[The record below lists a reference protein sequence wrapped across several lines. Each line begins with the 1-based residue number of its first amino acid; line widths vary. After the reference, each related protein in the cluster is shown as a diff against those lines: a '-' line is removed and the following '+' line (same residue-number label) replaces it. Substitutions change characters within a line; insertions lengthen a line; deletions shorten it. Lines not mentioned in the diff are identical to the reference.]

1 LKNFLLIFLIIGSQI
16 LLSQNS
22 INISSDPVSI
32 DEDFS
37 VGIAFSNTDDI
48 SAFQF
53 DLQFNNNAMQLRP
66 GHSLTDRVGNHTIST
81 SEIGDNIIRVVVIS
95 STNESIN
102 PGTGNVVN
110 LNFTSNNEPG
120 SFDMIFSDVV
130 FSDSNG
136 SEISISPNNNQVTIL
151 GPKFKLLTTN
161 IDFGRVSR
169 SSIQSRTIQ
178 ISNEGNQTLEIL
190 SQNLSSPLS
199 ISETL
204 PLSIAAGSIY
214 YITLNLDTTESQL
227 VSDQTLFETND
238 TDESRGLQELLVEA
252 DIYSVNEIYVGSNS
266 GDLGT
271 DISIPVSINN
281 MDLFTS
287 FQLDISIPSGVEYV
301 ENSISLLGRE
311 EDHTISASVINSNIL
326 RIISFSSNNL
336 NFNSTSGEVFSFSL
350 LPVSNSG
357 YHPLYIS
364 NSIISNTESDNLIS
378 DTYSG
383 SLSINAPFL
392 DTNSILDFG
401 RVPLSISSNKNI
413 SLSNSGNSDLIIN
426 EIVFDSPLLSSSL
439 ETPLT
444 LANGQSSEMAVTLTP
459 ESLGQLSSSISINH
473 NGAESQNTIQVTAE
487 VFSPNYLYIEDQSVN
502 TDSDHIIKL
511 GISNNDDIRAIQ
523 FDINIPNEFIFDYQN
538 FQSLNALNDFT
549 ISNSDFD
556 NGNYRFII
564 YNIGDIVIPSGTTL
578 LLDLP
583 IYVSDSAP
591 LGDYSFEISNITLS
605 NSSNTDVSSE
615 VLEVGII
622 QVVNVNDAPT
632 IIGTPDTTVNEDEF
646 YSFTP
651 TGSDDDGDTITYSI
665 TGIPTW
671 ASFDTATGALTGTP
685 DNSNVGTSGDIVISV
700 TDSNS
705 DAVSLAAFTIQ
716 VVDNTL
722 DILTQQ
728 LNKING
734 YPNPFHSYYII
745 NNPIPLEVEIYDV
758 NGRVFINK
766 YLEIGENI
774 INTSHLSSG
783 FYLIKLTHNN
793 RKKVDI
799 LIKK

>member
-1 LKNFLLIFLIIGSQI
+1 
-16 LLSQNS
+16 
-22 INISSDPVSI
+22 
-32 DEDFS
+32 
-37 VGIAFSNTDDI
+37 
-48 SAFQF
+48 
-53 DLQFNNNAMQLRP
+53 MQLRS
-66 GHSLTDRVGNHTIST
+66 GHSLTNRVGNHTIST
-81 SEIGDNIIRVVVIS
+81 NEIGDNIIRVVVIS
-95 STNESIN
+95 STNETIN
-102 PGTGNVVN
+102 PGTGTVVN

-120 SFDMIFSDVV
+120 SFDIIFSNLV
-130 FSDSNG
+130 FSDSSG
-136 SEISISPNNNQVTIL
+136 SEISINPNDNQITIL

-169 SSIQSRTIQ
+169 SSSQSRTIQ
-178 ISNEGNQTLEIL
+178 ILNEGNQTLEIL

-199 ISETL
+199 ISETF
-204 PLSIAAGSIY
+204 PLSISAGSIFSV
-214 YITLNLDTTESQL
+214 TLNLDTTENQL

-266 GDLGT
+266 GDLGSS
-271 DISIPVSINN
+271 ISIPVSINN

-301 ENSISLLGRE
+301 ENSISLSGRE

-336 NFNSTSGEVFSFSL
+336 NFNSTTGEVFSFSL

-357 YHPLYIS
+357 YHPLDIS

-378 DTYSG
+378 DSYSG
-383 SLSINAPFL
+383 SISINAPFL

-401 RVPLSISSNKNI
+401 RVPLSISTDKNI
-413 SLSNSGNSDLIIN
+413 SLANSGNSDLIIN

-459 ESLGQLSSSISINH
+459 ESLGQFSSSILINH

-502 TDSDHIIKL
+502 RDSNHIIKL
-511 GISNNDDIRAIQ
+511 GISNNDGIRAIQ
-523 FDINIPNEFIFDYQN
+523 FDINIPNEFVFDYQN
-538 FQSLNALNDFT
+538 FQELDALSDFT
-549 ISNSDFD
+549 ISNSDLG
-556 NGNYRFII
+556 NGNYRFVI
-564 YNIGDIVIPSGTTL
+564 YNLGDTVIQSGSNL

-583 IYVSDSAP
+583 IYVSDNASI
-591 LGDYSFEISNITLS
+591 GDYNFEISNITLS
-605 NSSNTDVSSE
+605 NSSNSDVASE
-615 VLEVGII
+615 ALEIG
-622 QVVNVNDAPT
+622 VVR
-632 IIGTPDTTVNEDEF
+632 
-646 YSFTP
+646 
-651 TGSDDDGDTITYSI
+651 
-665 TGIPTW
+665 
-671 ASFDTATGALTGTP
+671 
-685 DNSNVGTSGDIVISV
+685 V
-700 TDSNS
+700 TD
-705 DAVSLAAFTIQ
+705 DV
-716 VVDNTL
+716 L

-728 LNKING
+728 LSKING

-745 NNPIPLEVEIYDV
+745 NNPIPIEVEIYDV

>member
-1 LKNFLLIFLIIGSQI
+1 M
-16 LLSQNS
+16 SQNS
-22 INISSDPVSI
+22 INISSDPVSV

-37 VGIAFSNTDDI
+37 IGIAFSNADDI

-53 DLQFNNNAMQLRP
+53 DLQFDNNAMQLRS
-66 GHSLTDRVGNHTIST
+66 GHSLTNRVGNHTIST
-81 SEIGDNIIRVVVIS
+81 NEIGDNIIRVVVIS
-95 STNESIN
+95 STNETIN
-102 PGTGNVVN
+102 PGTGTVVN

-120 SFDMIFSDVV
+120 SFDIIFSNLV
-130 FSDSNG
+130 FSDSSG
-136 SEISISPNNNQVTIL
+136 SEISINPNDNQITIL

-169 SSIQSRTIQ
+169 SSSQSRTIQ
-178 ISNEGNQTLEIL
+178 ILNEGNQTLEIL

-199 ISETL
+199 ISETF
-204 PLSIAAGSIY
+204 PLSISAGSIFSV
-214 YITLNLDTTESQL
+214 TLNLDTTENQL

-266 GDLGT
+266 GDLGSS
-271 DISIPVSINN
+271 ISIPVSINN

-301 ENSISLLGRE
+301 ENSISLSGRE

-336 NFNSTSGEVFSFSL
+336 NFNSTTGEVFSFSL

-357 YHPLYIS
+357 YHPLDIS

-378 DTYSG
+378 DSYSG
-383 SLSINAPFL
+383 SISINAPFL

-401 RVPLSISSNKNI
+401 RVPLSISTDKNI
-413 SLSNSGNSDLIIN
+413 SLANSGNSDLIIN

-459 ESLGQLSSSISINH
+459 ESLGQFSSSILINH

-502 TDSDHIIKL
+502 RDSNHIIKL
-511 GISNNDDIRAIQ
+511 GISNNDGIRAIQ
-523 FDINIPNEFIFDYQN
+523 FDINIPNEFVFDYQN
-538 FQSLNALNDFT
+538 FQELDALSDFT
-549 ISNSDFD
+549 ISNSDLG
-556 NGNYRFII
+556 NGNYRFVI
-564 YNIGDIVIPSGTTL
+564 YNLGDTVIQSGSNL

-583 IYVSDSAP
+583 IYVSDNASI
-591 LGDYSFEISNITLS
+591 GDYNFEISNITLS
-605 NSSNTDVSSE
+605 NSSNSDVASE
-615 VLEVGII
+615 ALEIG
-622 QVVNVNDAPT
+622 VVR
-632 IIGTPDTTVNEDEF
+632 
-646 YSFTP
+646 
-651 TGSDDDGDTITYSI
+651 
-665 TGIPTW
+665 
-671 ASFDTATGALTGTP
+671 
-685 DNSNVGTSGDIVISV
+685 V
-700 TDSNS
+700 TD
-705 DAVSLAAFTIQ
+705 DV
-716 VVDNTL
+716 L

-728 LNKING
+728 LSKING

-745 NNPIPLEVEIYDV
+745 NNPIPIEVEIYDV

>member
-1 LKNFLLIFLIIGSQI
+1 M
-16 LLSQNS
+16 SQNS
-22 INISSDPVSI
+22 INILSDPISV

-37 VGIAFSNTDDI
+37 IGIAFSNTDAI

-66 GHSLTDRVGNHTIST
+66 GHSLTDRVGDHTIST

-102 PGTGNVVN
+102 PGTGNVVS
-110 LNFTSNNEPG
+110 LNFTSKNEPG
-120 SFDMIFSDVV
+120 SFDMIFSNVV

-169 SSIQSRTIQ
+169 SSNQSRIIQ
-178 ISNEGNQTLEIL
+178 ILNEGNQTLEIS

-199 ISETL
+199 ISETF
-204 PLSIAAGSIY
+204 PLSISAGSIFS
-214 YITLNLDTTESQL
+214 ITLNLDTSESQL

-238 TDESRGLQELLVEA
+238 TDESRGLQELSVQA
-252 DIYSVNEIYVGSNS
+252 DIYSVNEIDVGSNS
-266 GDLGT
+266 GDLGSS
-271 DISIPVSINN
+271 ISIPVSINN
-281 MDLFTS
+281 MDSFTS
-287 FQLDISIPSGVEYV
+287 FQLDITIPPGIEYV
-301 ENSISLLGRE
+301 ENSITLSGRE
-311 EDHTISASVINSNIL
+311 EDHSISASVINSNIL

-336 NFNSTSGEVFSFSL
+336 NFNSSTGEVFSFSL

-357 YHPLYIS
+357 YHPLDIS
-364 NSIISNTESDNLIS
+364 NSIISNTDSDNLIS
-378 DTYSG
+378 DSYSG
-383 SLSINAPFL
+383 SILINAPFL
-392 DTNSILDFG
+392 ETNSILDFG
-401 RVPLSISSNKNI
+401 RVPLSISTDKNI
-413 SLSNSGNSDLIIN
+413 TLANSGNSDLIIN
-426 EIVFDSPLLSSSL
+426 EIVFDLPILSSSL

-444 LANGQSSEMAVTLTP
+444 LVDGQNAEMTVTLTP
-459 ESLGQLSSSISINH
+459 ESLGQFSSSIVINH
-473 NGAESQNTIQVTAE
+473 NGVESQNTIQVTAE

-502 TDSDHIIKL
+502 RDSDHIIKL

-523 FDINIPNEFIFDYQN
+523 FDINIPNGFIFDYQN
-538 FQSLNALNDFT
+538 FQVLDALSDFN
-549 ISNSDFD
+549 ISNSDLG
-556 NGNYRFII
+556 NGNYRFVI
-564 YNIGDIVIPSGTTL
+564 YNLGDAIIQSGSNL

-583 IYVSDSAP
+583 IYVSDTVS
-591 LGDYSFEISNITLS
+591 LGDYNFEISNITLS

-615 VLEVGII
+615 ALE
-622 QVVNVNDAPT
+622 
-632 IIGTPDTTVNEDEF
+632 IG
-646 YSFTP
+646 
-651 TGSDDDGDTITYSI
+651 
-665 TGIPTW
+665 
-671 ASFDTATGALTGTP
+671 
-685 DNSNVGTSGDIVISV
+685 VISV
-700 TDSNS
+700 TD
-705 DAVSLAAFTIQ
+705 DV
-716 VVDNTL
+716 L

-728 LNKING
+728 LSKING

-745 NNPIPLEVEIYDV
+745 NNPIPIEVEIYDA
-758 NGRVFINK
+758 NGRIFINK
-766 YLEIGENI
+766 HLEIGENI

>member
-1 LKNFLLIFLIIGSQI
+1 
-16 LLSQNS
+16 
-22 INISSDPVSI
+22 
-32 DEDFS
+32 
-37 VGIAFSNTDDI
+37 
-48 SAFQF
+48 
-53 DLQFNNNAMQLRP
+53 MQLRP

-102 PGTGNVVN
+102 PGTGNVVS

-169 SSIQSRTIQ
+169 SSNQSRTIQ
-178 ISNEGNQTLEIL
+178 ILNDGNQTLEIL

-199 ISETL
+199 ISETF
-204 PLSIAAGSIY
+204 PLSISAGSIFSV
-214 YITLNLDTTESQL
+214 TLNLDTSESQL

-266 GDLGT
+266 GDLGSS
-271 DISIPVSINN
+271 ISIPVSINN

-287 FQLDISIPSGVEYV
+287 FQLDITIPTGVEYV
-301 ENSISLLGRE
+301 ENSISLSGRE
-311 EDHTISASVINSNIL
+311 DDHSISASVINSNIL

-336 NFNSTSGEVFSFSL
+336 NFNSTVGEVFSFSL

-364 NSIISNTESDNLIS
+364 NAIISNTESDNLIS
-378 DTYSG
+378 DSYSG
-383 SLSINAPFL
+383 SISINAPFL
-392 DTNSILDFG
+392 DINSTLDFG
-401 RVPLSISSNKNI
+401 RIPLSISSDKNI
-413 SLSNSGNSDLIIN
+413 SLANSGSSDLIIN
-426 EIVFDSPLLSSSL
+426 EIVFDSPLLSSTL

-459 ESLGQLSSSISINH
+459 ESLGQFSSSILINH

-502 TDSDHIIKL
+502 RDSDHIIKL

-523 FDINIPNEFIFDYQN
+523 FDINIPNEFVFDYQN
-538 FQSLNALNDFT
+538 FQELDALSDFT
-549 ISNSDFD
+549 ISNSDLG
-556 NGNYRFII
+556 NGNYRFVI
-564 YNIGDIVIPSGTTL
+564 YNLGDTMIQSGSDL

-583 IYVSDSAP
+583 IYVSDNAS
-591 LGDYSFEISNITLS
+591 LGDYNFEISNITLS
-605 NSSNTDVSSE
+605 NSSNSDVASE
-615 VLEVGII
+615 ALEIG
-622 QVVNVNDAPT
+622 VVR
-632 IIGTPDTTVNEDEF
+632 
-646 YSFTP
+646 
-651 TGSDDDGDTITYSI
+651 
-665 TGIPTW
+665 
-671 ASFDTATGALTGTP
+671 
-685 DNSNVGTSGDIVISV
+685 V
-700 TDSNS
+700 TD
-705 DAVSLAAFTIQ
+705 DV
-716 VVDNTL
+716 L
-722 DILTQQ
+722 DVLTQQ
-728 LNKING
+728 LSKING

-745 NNPIPLEVEIYDV
+745 NNPIPIEVEIYDV
-758 NGRVFINK
+758 NGRVLINK
-766 YLEIGENI
+766 YLEVGQNR